1 MRIFAQIGAAIVLAW
16 TAAPAASQTSDP
28 NFGAC
33 ANKTGEE
40 AIAGCTA
47 AITSGKW
54 GAPNLAIL
62 FYNHGNAYFHQND
75 YARAIADFNEAIRL
89 NPQYAEAFY
98 NRGNAYFHQKD
109 YARAIAD
116 YSEAI
121 RLNPQIAKAFYNRG
135 NAKKLIGETAEGEA
149 DIARARVLDPNVGK

>member
-62 FYNHGNAYFHQND
+62 FYNRGNAYFHQN
-75 YARAIADFNEAIRL
+75 
-89 NPQYAEAFY
+89 
-98 NRGNAYFHQKD
+98 D